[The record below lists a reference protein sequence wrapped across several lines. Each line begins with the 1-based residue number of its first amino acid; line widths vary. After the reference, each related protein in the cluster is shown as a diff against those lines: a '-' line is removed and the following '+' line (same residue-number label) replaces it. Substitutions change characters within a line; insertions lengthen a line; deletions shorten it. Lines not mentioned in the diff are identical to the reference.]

1 MDPDA
6 FPRTSDSEDVVCL
19 THLTDPHLLELI
31 AKDAEDR
38 DGRECAV
45 CGKESLTPAELI
57 LNLGTLAEIVYQHA
71 GMLYDQEGFYSD
83 GQQWASEV
91 DRYEVV
97 DTVVFDSV
105 DQHLRGTIVELIAD
119 LFPDEEEWFERDSGD
134 LDWEQDQWEKFE
146 RNIKHKT
153 RFISVPSETWPL
165 TPPELNH
172 IFITR
177 VLEYAEQD
185 SGLRTTLE
193 VGTKLYRARTDRAA
207 DALLKKAQKKPA
219 AELGP
224 APYERVAAGRMNA
237 QGVAM
242 LYTAFAPE
250 TACAEV
256 ASHSPYSDAVV
267 GEFIV
272 KQPLTVLDLTGVP
285 VPSSIFDTSQ
295 VGTGVLASL
304 GTFVE
309 RITRPVILDGNHPV
323 DYAPTQ
329 VLTEAFRWWTEPK
342 LDGIIYPSRVHEG
355 GKNIVLFYGEPYW
368 YESETEQAEKW
379 QRFKRQSRRGNPD
392 PVCSIDSASVQLLKV
407 NRSFTVQ
414 RSDTYAGLFEAPLMS
429 TE

>member
-1 MDPDA
+1 MDLDS
-6 FPRTSDSEDVVCL
+6 FPHTSHSDGVVCL

-31 AKDAEDR
+31 KKDAEDR
-38 DGRECAV
+38 GGRECAV
-45 CGKESLTPAELI
+45 CAKENLTPTELI
-57 LNLGTLAEIVYQHA
+57 FNLGALAEIVYQHA
-71 GMLYDQEGFYSD
+71 GKIYDQEGFYSD
-83 GQQWASEV
+83 GEQRLSEV
-91 DRYEVV
+91 DRHEVV
-97 DTVVFDSV
+97 DAVVFDSV
-105 DQHLRGTIVELIAD
+105 DQHLRDTIVELVAD
-119 LFPDEEEWFERDSGD
+119 LFPDGEDWFESDPGY

-153 RFISVPSETWPL
+153 RFISEPSETWPL

-193 VGTKLYRARTDRAA
+193 VGTKLYRARTDRAT
-207 DALLKKAQKKPA
+207 DALLKKVRENPA

-272 KQPLTVLDLTGVP
+272 KQPLTVLDLTSVP
-285 VPSSIFDTSQ
+285 APSSIFDTSK

-368 YESETEQAEKW
+368 YESVTEQAEKW
-379 QRFKRQSRRGNPD
+379 QRSKRQSRRGNPD
-392 PVCSIDSASVQLLKV
+392 PVCSIDSASVHLLNV
-407 NRSFTVQ
+407 IRSFAVQ
-414 RSDTYAGLFEAPLMS
+414 
-429 TE
+429 

>member
-1 MDPDA
+1 MDPDS
-6 FPRTSDSEDVVCL
+6 FPHTSDSDDVVCL
-19 THLTDPHLLELI
+19 THITDPHLLKLI

-45 CGKESLTPAELI
+45 CEKEGHTPAERI
-57 LNLGTLAEIVYQHA
+57 LNLGALAEIVFEHA
-71 GMLYDQEGFYSD
+71 GKIYDHEGFYSD
-83 GQQWASEV
+83 GEQWLSEV

-97 DTVVFDSV
+97 ETVIFDSV
-105 DQHLRGTIVELIAD
+105 DPNLRDTIVELIGD
-119 LFPDEEEWFERDSGD
+119 LFPNWEDWFERHSGD

-153 RFISVPSETWPL
+153 RFISEPSEKGPL

-172 IFITR
+172 VFITG
-177 VLEYAEQD
+177 VLEYAERD
-185 SGLRTTLE
+185 SGLRATLE

-207 DALLKKAQKKPA
+207 DVLLKTVREKPA

-242 LYTAFAPE
+242 LYAAFTPE

-256 ASHSPYSDAVV
+256 VSHSPYSDAVV

-272 KQPLTVLDLTGVP
+272 QQPLTVIDLTDVP
-285 VPSSIFDTSQ
+285 APSSIFDTSQ
-295 VGTGVLASL
+295 HGTDVLATL
-304 GTFVE
+304 GTFVD

-329 VLTEAFRWWTEPK
+329 VLTDAFRWWTEPK
-342 LDGIIYPSRVHEG
+342 LDGIIYPSRVHAG

-368 YESETEQAEKW
+368 YESATEQASKW
-379 QRFKRQSRRGNPD
+379 HQFKRERRRGNPG
-392 PVCSIDSASVQLLKV
+392 PVFSIDSVSIQLLTIS
-407 NRSFTVQ
+407 RSFTVQ
-414 RSDTYAGLFEAPLMS
+414 S
-429 TE
+429 TGSMLWTI